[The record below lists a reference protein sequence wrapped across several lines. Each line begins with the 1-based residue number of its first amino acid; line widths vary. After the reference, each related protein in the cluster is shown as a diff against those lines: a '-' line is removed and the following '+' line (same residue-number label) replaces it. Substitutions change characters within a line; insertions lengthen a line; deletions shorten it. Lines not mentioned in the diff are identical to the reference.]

1 MAKQSED
8 QAKICFSDLNPKKVH
23 DFDFRPTPEIIQ
35 KLVTE
40 LELLGLSKVRFHG
53 QLRAVGRKGW
63 ELTAHCGARV
73 IQPCVVSLDPVSTRI
88 DVTVERKF
96 IPLSDPAFDNDGKD
110 EEIEMDQDDSI
121 EPLEEGVDLLTI
133 LTESLAL
140 ELPAYP
146 RSKGAVLKTSTFS
159 ADGTVPMSDEDAKPF
174 AGLAALRA
182 KLEK

>member
-1 MAKQSED
+1 
-8 QAKICFSDLNPKKVH
+8 
-23 DFDFRPTPEIIQ
+23 
-35 KLVTE
+35 
-40 LELLGLSKVRFHG
+40 
-53 QLRAVGRKGW
+53 
-63 ELTAHCGARV
+63 
-73 IQPCVVSLDPVSTRI
+73 DPVSTRI

-96 IPLSDPAFDNDGKD
+96 IPLSDLTFDNDGKD

-121 EPLEEGVDLLTI
+121 EPLEEGVDLLTV
-133 LTESLAL
+133 LTESLTL

-146 RSKGAVLKTSTFS
+146 RSEGAVLKTSTFS

>member
-1 MAKQSED
+1 
-8 QAKICFSDLNPKKVH
+8 
-23 DFDFRPTPEIIQ
+23 
-35 KLVTE
+35 
-40 LELLGLSKVRFHG
+40 
-53 QLRAVGRKGW
+53 
-63 ELTAHCGARV
+63 
-73 IQPCVVSLDPVSTRI
+73 
-88 DVTVERKF
+88 F

-146 RSKGAVLKTSTFS
+146 RSKGAVLKTSIFS